1 MKKIKSIYTCIVMM
15 VFGLTGIQ
23 AQSDLSLNDAITAS
37 LAQNFDIRIE
47 QRNVELAKLNNNWS
61 ALFPTLTASIQGSH
75 SVFDNR
81 ETLNP
86 FSFLGE
92 TTTDQLQ
99 PTLNLRWD
107 LLSIGNITIG
117 KRQLEQLQA
126 ESEGNA
132 DIVIANT
139 VQSVILGYYI
149 AVLEKRRLEEFEKQL
164 VLSKDKYD
172 LVRVRQELG
181 TAVTTDLLLEE
192 GNYLTDSANYVNQLL
207 IFQNTISN
215 LNFIMGEPEP
225 TRQYNLTDDLVL
237 DTKEL
242 SYDDLNQQMEA
253 QNVDLKKMYL
263 TQQVLGTNVTLAKW
277 DRYPTLSIG
286 GNYNFTRNN
295 QTIDGD
301 IFNQEQ
307 GGFVPFSASG
317 DNENIQWGLN
327 FTISVN
333 LFDKGR
339 INRAIRESL
348 IREELGQQQLNRMK
362 LSLNRD
368 LVQALDRYNIRRS
381 LYEINNRRYESSQQN
396 LEISEAKF
404 RNGTIN
410 SFDYRTVQNNNL
422 AAATVRLQSIYDLID
437 SQITILRLT
446 GGLMQTYN

>member
-1 MKKIKSIYTCIVMM
+1 MIKKIFTVLTLAIA
-15 VFGLTGIQ
+15 FLPGLY
-23 AQSDLSLNDAITAS
+23 AQDDLSLNDAITYS
-37 LAQNFDIRIE
+37 LQQNFDIRVE

-75 SVFDNR
+75 NVFDNR

-99 PTLNLRWD
+99 PRLNMQWD
-107 LLSIGNITIG
+107 LFSIANITIG

-132 DIVIANT
+132 DIVVSNT
-139 VQSVILGYYI
+139 IQSVILAYYI
-149 AVLEKRRLEEFEKQL
+149 SVLEKRRLEEFEKQL
-164 VLSKDKYD
+164 TLSRDKYD
-172 LVRVRQELG
+172 ITKVRQELG
-181 TAVTTDLLLEE
+181 TAVTSDLLLEE

-207 IFQNTISN
+207 RFQNTISN
-215 LNFIMGEPEP
+215 LNFLMAEPNP

-242 SYDDLNQQMEA
+242 SYEELSQEMQQN
-253 QNVDLKKMYL
+253 NVDLKKMYL
-263 TQQVLGTNVTLAKW
+263 TQEVLGSTVALRKL
-277 DRYPTLSIG
+277 DRFPTLSIG
-286 GNYNFTRNN
+286 GNYNFTRNT

-301 IFNQEQ
+301 IFDQSAGE
-307 GGFVPFSASG
+307 FRPFRVSG
-317 DNENIQWGLN
+317 DNENVQWGVN

-348 IREELGQQQLNRMK
+348 IREEIGQQQLNRMQA
-362 LSLNRD
+362 SLNRD
-368 LVQALDRYNIRRS
+368 LVQALDQYNIRRS

-396 LEISEAKF
+396 LEISEEKF
-404 RNGTIN
+404 KNGTIN

-422 AAATVRLQSIYDLID
+422 AAASVRLQSIYDLID

-446 GGLMQTYN
+446 GGLLQTYK

>member
-1 MKKIKSIYTCIVMM
+1 MIKKIFTVLLLAILILPQVT
-15 VFGLTGIQ
+15 
-23 AQSDLSLNDAITAS
+23 AQDDLSLNEAITYS
-37 LAQNFDIRIE
+37 LQQNFDIRVE
-47 QRNVELAKLNNNWS
+47 QRNVEIAKLNNNWS

-75 SVFDNR
+75 NVFDNR

-86 FSFLGE
+86 FSFLGK

-99 PTLNLRWD
+99 PRLNMQWD
-107 LLSIGNITIG
+107 LLSIANITIG

-132 DIVIANT
+132 DIVVSNT
-139 VQSVILGYYI
+139 IQSVILAYYVS
-149 AVLEKRRLEEFEKQL
+149 VLEKRRLEEFEKQL
-164 VLSKDKYD
+164 TLSRDKYD
-172 LVRVRQELG
+172 ITKVRQDLG
-181 TAVTTDLLLEE
+181 TAVTSDLLLEE

-207 IFQNTISN
+207 RYQNTISN
-215 LNFIMGEPEP
+215 LNFLMGEPNP
-225 TRQYNLTDDLVL
+225 IRQYNLTDDLVL

-242 SYDDLNQQMEA
+242 SYEDLSQEME
-253 QNVDLKKMYL
+253 QRNVDLKKMYL
-263 TQQVLGTNVTLAKW
+263 TQEVLGSTVALRKL

-286 GNYNFTRNN
+286 GNYNFTRNT

-301 IFNQEQ
+301 IFNQNAGEFQ
-307 GGFVPFSASG
+307 PFRVSG

-348 IREELGQQQLNRMK
+348 IREEIGQQQLNRMK
-362 LSLNRD
+362 ASLNRD
-368 LVQALDRYNIRRS
+368 LVQALDQYNIRRS

-396 LEISEAKF
+396 LEISEQKF
-404 RNGTIN
+404 KNGTIN

-437 SQITILRLT
+437 SQISILRLT
-446 GGLMQTYN
+446 GGLLQSYN